1 MSLSKAIHYLSSTK
15 TFILIMATKFV
26 GATGLEPVIAEPK
39 STVLPLH
46 YTPLFTYTL
55 SLF

>member
-1 MSLSKAIHYLSSTK
+1 MSLSKAIHYLSNTK

-46 YTPLFTYTL
+46 YTPLFTYT
-55 SLF
+55 

>member
-1 MSLSKAIHYLSSTK
+1 MSKAIHHSNSTRI
-15 TFILIMATKFV
+15 FILIMATKFV

-46 YTPLFTYTL
+46 YTPLFAYT
-55 SLF
+55 